1 MTDLSVINSLMVLG
15 PKVDRNYSVMQ
26 ILLWLLT
33 ALLGSLSIY
42 LYRNLQ
48 NFNGSHA
55 LMLVNKIYQSFLNS
69 PSLPVVCLI
78 SLPLFC

>member
-33 ALLGSLSIY
+33 ASLGSLSIY

-55 LMLVNKIYQSFLNS
+55 LMLVNKIYQSFFNS
-69 PSLPVVCLI
+69 PKVCL
-78 SLPLFC
+78 LFV